1 MRLVTGSI
9 AWNGASGRR
18 QARDRLRVRKGI
30 TSWRRTLLHMSYLS
44 QTDPEIADIIEKE
57 RLRQTNGLELIAS
70 ENLVS
75 HAVLEAMG
83 SIMTNKYAEGYPG
96 KRYYG
101 GCEFHDMA
109 ENLAR
114 DRLKKLFGAEHANV
128 QPHSGTQANMAVYF
142 AYMKLGEKILSM
154 KLNQGGHLS
163 HGSPV
168 SFTGKFYQVAQYGV
182 DPKTEMLDYGI
193 VEDMARAE
201 KPQIIVC
208 GASAY
213 PRTIDFKAFQEI
225 ADGVGAYCMA
235 DIAHIAGLC
244 ATGIHPNSVG
254 VVNFTTTTTHKT
266 LRGPRGGAIMC
277 NSEYAQLIDKAVFP
291 GMQGGPLMHTI
302 TAKAVCFEEALR
314 PSFKEYNKQIVKNAK
329 VLAETLMNNGL
340 RLVSGGTDNHLMLID
355 LTNQHL
361 TGLEAEVALGKA
373 GITVNKN
380 TIPNETKSP
389 FVTSGLRVGTPA
401 VTSRG
406 MKEADMRLIGN
417 WIARVIK
424 DIQSEATIAKV
435 HAEVT
440 EMSKKFPIYPS

>member
-1 MRLVTGSI
+1 
-9 AWNGASGRR
+9 
-18 QARDRLRVRKGI
+18 
-30 TSWRRTLLHMSYLS
+30 
-44 QTDPEIADIIEKE
+44 
-57 RLRQTNGLELIAS
+57 
-70 ENLVS
+70 
-75 HAVLEAMG
+75 
-83 SIMTNKYAEGYPG
+83 
-96 KRYYG
+96 
-101 GCEFHDMA
+101 
-109 ENLAR
+109 
-114 DRLKKLFGAEHANV
+114 
-128 QPHSGTQANMAVYF
+128 MAVYF

-168 SFTGKFYQVAQYGV
+168 SFTGKFYQVAQYGL
-182 DPKTEMLDYGI
+182 DPKTEMLDYGA
-193 VEDMARAE
+193 VEEMAKAE
-201 KPQIIVC
+201 KPQIIIC

-213 PRTIDFKAFQEI
+213 PRTIDFKTFQSI

-235 DIAHIAGLC
+235 DIAHIAGLV
-244 ATGIHPNSVG
+244 ATGLHPTSVG

-277 NSEYAQLIDKAVFP
+277 NNEYAQAIDKAVFP

-314 PSFKEYNKQIVKNAK
+314 PSFREYNKQIIKNAK

-340 RLVSGGTDNHLMLID
+340 RLVSGGTDNHLMLLD
-355 LTNQHL
+355 LTDQGI
-361 TGLEAEVALGKA
+361 TGLEAETALGKA

-406 MKEADMRLIGN
+406 MKEAEMRQIGA
-417 WIARVIK
+417 WIATVVK
-424 DIQSEATIAKV
+424 DINNDAMIKKV
-435 HAEVT
+435 QADVT
-440 EMSKKFPIYPS
+440 AMAGKFTLYPE

>member
-1 MRLVTGSI
+1 MSRLS
-9 AWNGASGRR
+9 
-18 QARDRLRVRKGI
+18 D
-30 TSWRRTLLHMSYLS
+30 
-44 QTDPEIADIIEKE
+44 TDPVIADIIEKE
-57 RLRQTNGLELIAS
+57 RIRQRDGLELIAS

-75 HAVLEAMG
+75 RAVLEAMG

-114 DRLKKLFGAEHANV
+114 DRLKELFGAEHANV

-142 AYMKLGEKILSM
+142 AFMNLGDTLMSM
-154 KLNQGGHLS
+154 KLSQGGHLS

-168 SFTGKFYQVAQYGV
+168 SFTGKFYRVAQYGV
-182 DPKTEMLDYGI
+182 DEKTEMLDYG
-193 VEDMARAE
+193 VVGEMAKKE
-201 KPQIIVC
+201 KPKILVC

-225 ADGVGAYCMA
+225 ADDVGAYCMA

-244 ATGIHPNSVG
+244 ATGVHPNSVN

-277 NSEYAQLIDKAVFP
+277 NAEYGPQIDKAVFP

-302 TAKAVCFEEALR
+302 TAKAVCFQEALR
-314 PSFKEYNKQIVKNAK
+314 PSFKDYNRQVVKNSRAM
-329 VLAETLMNNGL
+329 AEVFMDEGL
-340 RLVSGGTDNHLMLID
+340 RVVSGGTDNHLILLD
-355 LTNQHL
+355 LTDL
-361 TGLEAEVALGKA
+361 GITGLEAENVLGEA
-373 GITVNKN
+373 HITVNKN
-380 TIPNETKSP
+380 TIPKESRSP

-401 VTSRG
+401 VTTRG
-406 MKEADMRLIGN
+406 MKEEQMRIIGEY
-417 WIARVIK
+417 ISTILK
-424 DIQSEATIAKV
+424 DINDRSAVKKIGE
-435 HAEVT
+435 EVT
-440 EMSKKFPIYPS
+440 EMAAKYPLYPE

>member
-1 MRLVTGSI
+1 
-9 AWNGASGRR
+9 
-18 QARDRLRVRKGI
+18 
-30 TSWRRTLLHMSYLS
+30 MSYLS
-44 QTDPEIADIIEKE
+44 KTDPEIADIIEKE
-57 RLRQTNGLELIAS
+57 RLRQQNGLELIAS

-75 HAVLEAMG
+75 YAVLEAMG

-142 AYMKLGEKILSM
+142 AFMKLGEKILSM

-182 DPKTEMLDYGI
+182 DPKTEMLDYSI
-193 VEDMARAE
+193 IDDMARKE
-201 KPQIIVC
+201 KPRIIVC

-277 NSEYAQLIDKAVFP
+277 NNEYAQAIDKAVFP
-291 GMQGGPLMHTI
+291 GMQGGPLMNTI
-302 TAKAVCFEEALR
+302 AAKAVCFEEALK
-314 PSFKEYNKQIVKNAK
+314 PSFKEYSRQIVKNAK
-329 VLAETLMNNGL
+329 VLAGTLTDNGL

-355 LTNQHL
+355 LTAQGI

-389 FVTSGLRVGTPA
+389 FVTSGLRIGTPA

-406 MKEADMRLIGN
+406 MKEAEMRQIGA
-417 WIARVIK
+417 WIARVLK
-424 DIQSEATIAKV
+424 DIHNEAVIRDV
-435 HAEVT
+435 HTDVT
-440 EMSKKFPIYPS
+440 MMAGRFTLHPE

>member
-1 MRLVTGSI
+1 
-9 AWNGASGRR
+9 
-18 QARDRLRVRKGI
+18 
-30 TSWRRTLLHMSYLS
+30 MSYLAT
-44 QTDPEIADIIEKE
+44 TDPEISDIIEKE
-57 RLRQTNGLELIAS
+57 RIRQRDGLELIAS

-75 HAVLEAMG
+75 KAVLEAMG

-114 DRLKKLFGAEHANV
+114 DRLKELFGAEHANV

-142 AYMKLGEKILSM
+142 AFMNLGDKLMSM
-154 KLNQGGHLS
+154 KLTQGGHLS

-168 SFTGKFYQVAQYGV
+168 SFTGKFYEVSQYGV
-182 DPKTEMLDYGI
+182 DEKTEMLDYGVI
-193 VEDMARAE
+193 EEMARKE
-201 KPQIIVC
+201 KPNMLVC

-225 ADGVGAYCMA
+225 ADEVGAYCMA

-244 ATGIHPNSVG
+244 ATGVHPTSVN

-277 NSEYAQLIDKAVFP
+277 DSEYAAKVDKAVFP

-302 TAKAVCFEEALR
+302 TAKAVCFKEALR
-314 PSFKEYNKQIVKNAK
+314 PSFKEYNRQIVKNARAM
-329 VLAETLMNNGL
+329 AEVFMDADL
-340 RLVSGGTDNHLMLID
+340 RVVSGGTDNHLILLD
-355 LTNQHL
+355 LTSL
-361 TGLEAEVALGKA
+361 GITGLEAENVLGEA
-373 GITVNKN
+373 NITVNKN
-380 TIPNETKSP
+380 TIPNESRSP

-401 VTSRG
+401 VTTRG
-406 MKEADMRLIGN
+406 MKEEEMRIIGEY
-417 WIARVIK
+417 ISTILK
-424 DIQSEATIAKV
+424 DIHNDSMVKKIKEEVREMAT
-435 HAEVT
+435 
-440 EMSKKFPIYPS
+440 KFPLYPQ

>member
-1 MRLVTGSI
+1 
-9 AWNGASGRR
+9 
-18 QARDRLRVRKGI
+18 
-30 TSWRRTLLHMSYLS
+30 MSYLS
-44 QTDPEIADIIEKE
+44 HTDPQIADIIEKE
-57 RLRQTNGLELIAS
+57 RQRQVGGLELIAS

-75 HAVLEAMG
+75 RAVLEAMG

-114 DRLKKLFGAEHANV
+114 DRAKQLFGAEHANV

-142 AYMKLGEKILSM
+142 SVMKCGDPLMSMSLS
-154 KLNQGGHLS
+154 QGGHLS

-168 SFTGKFYQVAQYGV
+168 SFSGTFYTVSQYGV
-182 DPKTEMLDYGI
+182 DLNTETLDYG
-193 VEDMARAE
+193 VVAEMAR
-201 KPQIIVC
+201 KVRPKVIVC

-213 PRTIDFKAFQEI
+213 PRIIDFKAFQEI
-225 ADGVGAYCMA
+225 ADDVGAVCMA

-244 ATGIHPNSVG
+244 ATGFHPSPVG
-254 VVNFTTTTTHKT
+254 TVDFTTSTTHKT
-266 LRGPRGGAIMC
+266 LRGPRGGFILC
-277 NSEYAQLIDKAVFP
+277 NNDRAAATDKAIFP

-302 TAKAVCFEEALR
+302 AAKAVCFKEALS
-314 PSFKEYNKQIVKNAK
+314 PSFADYQRQIVKNAK
-329 VLAETLMNNGL
+329 AMAEVLSSEGL
-340 RLVSGGTDNHLMLID
+340 RVVSGGTDNHLILLD
-355 LTNQHL
+355 LSAQHI

-380 TIPNETKSP
+380 TIPNETRSP

-406 MKEADMRLIGN
+406 MKEENMRQIGH
-417 WIARVIK
+417 WIASIVK
-424 DIQSEATIAKV
+424 DIKNEAVIGKIRADVEAMATR
-435 HAEVT
+435 
-440 EMSKKFPIYPS
+440 YPLYPE

>member
-1 MRLVTGSI
+1 
-9 AWNGASGRR
+9 
-18 QARDRLRVRKGI
+18 
-30 TSWRRTLLHMSYLS
+30 MSYLAK
-44 QTDPEIADIIEKE
+44 TDPEIANIIEQE
-57 RLRQTNGLELIAS
+57 RLRQQNGLELIAS

-75 HAVLEAMG
+75 RAVLEAMG

-101 GCEFHDMA
+101 GCKFHDMA

-114 DRLKKLFGAEHANV
+114 DRLKQLFGAQFANV

-142 AYMKLGEKILSM
+142 AFMNLGDTLMSM
-154 KLNQGGHLS
+154 KLTQGGHLS

-168 SFTGKFYQVAQYGV
+168 SFTGKFYKVAQYSL
-182 DPKTEMLDYGI
+182 DPETEMLDMGA
-193 VEDMARAE
+193 VEEMARKE
-201 KPQIIVC
+201 KPKMLVC

-225 ADGVGAYCMA
+225 ADSVGAYCMA

-244 ATGIHPNSVG
+244 ATGCHPNSVG

-277 NSEYAQLIDKAVFP
+277 NSEYGPAIDKAIFP

-302 TAKAVCFEEALR
+302 TAKAVCFEEALK
-314 PSFKEYNKQIVKNAK
+314 PLFKEYNKQIVKNAK

-340 RLVSGGTDNHLMLID
+340 RLVSGGTDNHLMLLD
-355 LTNQHL
+355 LTAQGI
-361 TGLEAEVALGKA
+361 TGLEAENALCSA

-406 MKEADMRLIGN
+406 MKEAEMRMIGN
-417 WIARVIK
+417 WIAKVVK
-424 DIQSEATIAKV
+424 DIHNDAMLKKV
-435 HAEVT
+435 EAEVT
-440 EMSKKFPIYPS
+440 AMASKYPLYPET

>member
-1 MRLVTGSI
+1 
-9 AWNGASGRR
+9 
-18 QARDRLRVRKGI
+18 
-30 TSWRRTLLHMSYLS
+30 MSYLS
-44 QTDPEIADIIEKE
+44 KTDPEIADIIEKE
-57 RLRQTNGLELIAS
+57 RLRQLNGLELIAS

-75 HAVLEAMG
+75 HAVLEAIG

-109 ENLAR
+109 ETLAR

-142 AYMKLGEKILSM
+142 AFMKLGEKILSM

-193 VEDMARAE
+193 IEEMARKE
-201 KPQIIVC
+201 KPRIIVC

-225 ADGVGAYCMA
+225 ADGVEAYCMA

-244 ATGIHPNSVG
+244 ATGLHPNSVG

-277 NSEYAQLIDKAVFP
+277 NNEYAQAIDKAVFP
-291 GMQGGPLMHTI
+291 GMQGGPLMNTI
-302 TAKAVCFEEALR
+302 AAKAVCFEEALR
-314 PSFKEYNKQIVKNAK
+314 PSFREYSRQIVKNAK
-329 VLAETLMNNGL
+329 VLAETLTDNGL
-340 RLVSGGTDNHLMLID
+340 RLVSGGTDNHLMLLD
-355 LTNQHL
+355 LTEQGI

-373 GITVNKN
+373 AITVNKN

-389 FVTSGLRVGTPA
+389 FVTSGLRIGTPA

-406 MKEADMRLIGN
+406 MKEAEMRQIGT
-417 WIARVIK
+417 WIATILK
-424 DIQSEATIAKV
+424 DIHNEAVIRDV
-435 HAEVT
+435 HANVT
-440 EMSKKFPIYPS
+440 MMAGRFTLHPE

>member
-1 MRLVTGSI
+1 
-9 AWNGASGRR
+9 
-18 QARDRLRVRKGI
+18 
-30 TSWRRTLLHMSYLS
+30 MSYLS
-44 QTDPEIADIIEKE
+44 KTDPEIADIIEKE
-57 RLRQTNGLELIAS
+57 RLRQLNGLELIAS

-75 HAVLEAMG
+75 YAVLEAMG

-142 AYMKLGEKILSM
+142 AFMKLGEKILSM

-182 DPKTEMLDYGI
+182 DPKTEMLDYGA
-193 VEDMARAE
+193 VEEMARKE

-225 ADGVGAYCMA
+225 ADAVGAYCMA

-244 ATGIHPNSVG
+244 ASGIHPNSVG

-277 NSEYAQLIDKAVFP
+277 NTEYAQAIDKAVFP
-291 GMQGGPLMHTI
+291 GMQGGPLMNTI
-302 TAKAVCFEEALR
+302 AAKAVCFEEALK
-314 PSFKEYNKQIVKNAK
+314 PSFREYSRQIVKNAK
-329 VLAETLMNNGL
+329 VLAGTLTDNGL
-340 RLVSGGTDNHLMLID
+340 RLVSGGTDNHLMLLD
-355 LTNQHL
+355 LTGQGI

-389 FVTSGLRVGTPA
+389 FVTSGLRIGTPA

-406 MKEADMRLIGN
+406 MKEAEMRQIGT
-417 WIARVIK
+417 WIARVLK
-424 DIQSEATIAKV
+424 DIRNEAVIRDV

-440 EMSKKFPIYPS
+440 MMAGRFTLHPE

>member
-1 MRLVTGSI
+1 
-9 AWNGASGRR
+9 
-18 QARDRLRVRKGI
+18 
-30 TSWRRTLLHMSYLS
+30 MSYLS
-44 QTDPEIADIIEKE
+44 KTDPAIADIIEKE

-70 ENLVS
+70 ENVVS
-75 HAVLEAMG
+75 RAVLEAMG
-83 SIMTNKYAEGYPG
+83 SILTNKYAEGYPG

-142 AYMKLGEKILSM
+142 AAIRLGDKILSM

-182 DPKTEMLDYGI
+182 DPKTEVLDYGM
-193 VEDMARAE
+193 VAEMAKKE

-225 ADGVGAYCMA
+225 ADDVGAVCMA
-235 DIAHIAGLC
+235 DIAHIAGLV
-244 ATGIHPNSVG
+244 ATGQHPTSVG
-254 VVNFTTTTTHKT
+254 VVDYTTTTTHKT

-277 NSEYAQLIDKAVFP
+277 NADLGVAIDKAVFP

-314 PSFKEYNKQIVKNAK
+314 PSFKEYNKQIVKNAR
-329 VLAETLMNNGL
+329 VLAETLMDNGI
-340 RLVSGGTDNHLMLID
+340 RLVSGGTDNHLMLLD
-355 LTNQHL
+355 LTGQGI
-361 TGLEAEVALGKA
+361 TGLEAETALGKA
-373 GITVNKN
+373 AITVNKN

-406 MKEADMRLIGN
+406 MKEAEMRLIGT
-417 WIARVIK
+417 WIATVIRDIKNEKTIK
-424 DIQSEATIAKV
+424 DIHGKV
-435 HAEVT
+435 GALSSRFT
-440 EMSKKFPIYPS
+440 LYPE

>member
-1 MRLVTGSI
+1 
-9 AWNGASGRR
+9 
-18 QARDRLRVRKGI
+18 
-30 TSWRRTLLHMSYLS
+30 
-44 QTDPEIADIIEKE
+44 
-57 RLRQTNGLELIAS
+57 
-70 ENLVS
+70 
-75 HAVLEAMG
+75 MG

-142 AYMKLGEKILSM
+142 AFMNLGRHDHEHEAHPGRAPLSR
-154 KLNQGGHLS
+154 LTRS
-163 HGSPV
+163 VSPGSSTRSPSTASTRRPRCWTMGAV
-168 SFTGKFYQVAQYGV
+168 E
-182 DPKTEMLDYGI
+182 EM
-193 VEDMARAE
+193 AKKE
-201 KPQIIVC
+201 KPKMLVC

-244 ATGIHPNSVG
+244 ATGVHPNSVG

-277 NSEYAQLIDKAVFP
+277 NSEYGPAIDKAIFP

-302 TAKAVCFEEALR
+302 TAKAVCFEEALK

-340 RLVSGGTDNHLMLID
+340 RLVSGGTDNHLMLLD
-355 LTNQHL
+355 LTAQGI
-361 TGLEAEVALGKA
+361 TGLEAENALGKA

-406 MKEADMRLIGN
+406 MKEAEMRMIGN
-417 WIARVIK
+417 WIAKVVK
-424 DIQSEATIAKV
+424 DIHNEAMIKKV
-435 HAEVT
+435 EAEVT
-440 EMSKKFPIYPS
+440 AMASKFPLYPDNINRGIFHGHDP

>member
-1 MRLVTGSI
+1 
-9 AWNGASGRR
+9 
-18 QARDRLRVRKGI
+18 
-30 TSWRRTLLHMSYLS
+30 MSYLS
-44 QTDPEIADIIEKE
+44 KTDPEIADIIEKE
-57 RLRQTNGLELIAS
+57 RLRQFNGLELIAS

-75 HAVLEAMG
+75 RAVLEAMG
-83 SIMTNKYAEGYPG
+83 SVMTNKYAEGYPG

-142 AYMKLGEKILSM
+142 AFMNLGDTLMSM
-154 KLNQGGHLS
+154 KLTQGGHLS

-168 SFTGKFYQVAQYGV
+168 SFTGKFYRVVQYGV
-182 DPKTEMLDYGI
+182 DPKTEMIDYGV
-193 VEDMARAE
+193 VEEQAKKERPKML
-201 KPQIIVC
+201 VC

-225 ADGVGAYCMA
+225 ADGVDAYCMA

-244 ATGIHPNSVG
+244 ATGVHQNSVN

-277 NSEYAQLIDKAVFP
+277 NSEYAAAIDKAIFP

-302 TAKAVCFEEALR
+302 TAKAVCFKEALS
-314 PSFKEYNKQIVKNAK
+314 PSFTEYNKQIVKNAK
-329 VLAETLMNNGL
+329 MLAETLINNGL
-340 RLVSGGTDNHLMLID
+340 RLVSGGTDNHLILID
-355 LTNQHL
+355 LTAQGI
-361 TGLEAEVALGKA
+361 TGLEAENALCSA

-401 VTSRG
+401 ITSRG
-406 MKEADMRLIGN
+406 MKESEMRQIGN
-417 WIARVIK
+417 WISSVVKDVKNEAMIK
-424 DIQSEATIAKV
+424 DVHAKV
-435 HAEVT
+435 TIMA
-440 EMSKKFPIYPS
+440 SSFPLYPE

>member
-1 MRLVTGSI
+1 LQPTF
-9 AWNGASGRR
+9 
-18 QARDRLRVRKGI
+18 
-30 TSWRRTLLHMSYLS
+30 LHMSYLS
-44 QTDPEIADIIEKE
+44 KTDPEIADIIEKE
-57 RLRQTNGLELIAS
+57 RLRQLNGLELIAS

-75 HAVLEAMG
+75 YAVLEAMG

-142 AYMKLGEKILSM
+142 AFMKLGEKILSM

-182 DPKTEMLDYGI
+182 DPKTEMLDYGT
-193 VEDMARAE
+193 VEEMARKE

-244 ATGIHPNSVG
+244 AAGIHPNSVG

-277 NSEYAQLIDKAVFP
+277 NNEYAQAIDKAVFP
-291 GMQGGPLMHTI
+291 GMQGGPLMNTI
-302 TAKAVCFEEALR
+302 AAKAVCFEEALK
-314 PSFKEYNKQIVKNAK
+314 PSFKEYSRQIVKNAR
-329 VLAETLMNNGL
+329 VLAETLTDNGL
-340 RLVSGGTDNHLMLID
+340 RLVSGGTDNHLMLLD
-355 LTNQHL
+355 LTGQGI

-389 FVTSGLRVGTPA
+389 FVTSGLRIGTPA

-406 MKEADMRLIGN
+406 MKEAEMRRIGT
-417 WIARVIK
+417 WIARVLK
-424 DIQSEATIAKV
+424 DIHNEAVIREV
-435 HAEVT
+435 HADVALMAGRFTLHPE
-440 EMSKKFPIYPS
+440 

>member
-1 MRLVTGSI
+1 
-9 AWNGASGRR
+9 
-18 QARDRLRVRKGI
+18 
-30 TSWRRTLLHMSYLS
+30 MSHLS
-44 QTDPEIADIIEKE
+44 KTDPEIADIIEKE
-57 RLRQTNGLELIAS
+57 RLRQLNGLELIAS

-101 GCEFHDMA
+101 GCEYYDMA

-142 AYMKLGEKILSM
+142 AFMNLGDTLMSM
-154 KLNQGGHLS
+154 KLTQGGHLS

-168 SFTGKFYQVAQYGV
+168 SFTGKFYKVAQYGL
-182 DPKTEMLDYGI
+182 DPKTETLDYSVI
-193 VEDMARAE
+193 EEMAKKE
-201 KPQIIVC
+201 KPKMLVC

-244 ATGIHPNSVG
+244 ATGVHPNSVN

-277 NSEYAQLIDKAVFP
+277 NSEYAQAIDKAVFP

-314 PSFKEYNKQIVKNAK
+314 PSFREYNKQIVKNAH
-329 VLAETLMNNGL
+329 VLAETLMDNGL
-340 RLVSGGTDNHLMLID
+340 RLVSGGTDNHLMLLD
-355 LTNQHL
+355 LTTQGI
-361 TGLEAEVALGKA
+361 TGLEAENALGKA

-406 MKEADMRLIGN
+406 MKEAEMRQIGT
-417 WIARVIK
+417 WIAMVVRDIRNEAAIK
-424 DIQSEATIAKV
+424 NV
-435 HAEVT
+435 HASVT
-440 EMSKKFPIYPS
+440 AMANRFTLHPE

>member
-1 MRLVTGSI
+1 
-9 AWNGASGRR
+9 
-18 QARDRLRVRKGI
+18 
-30 TSWRRTLLHMSYLS
+30 MSYLS
-44 QTDPEIADIIEKE
+44 KTDPEIADIIEKE
-57 RLRQTNGLELIAS
+57 RLRQQNGLELIAS

-101 GCEFHDMA
+101 GCEFYDMA

-142 AYMKLGEKILSM
+142 AFMNLGDTLMSM
-154 KLNQGGHLS
+154 KLTQGGHLS

-168 SFTGKFYQVAQYGV
+168 SFTGKFYKVAQYGL
-182 DPKTEMLDYGI
+182 DPKTETLDYGV
-193 VEDMARAE
+193 VEEMAKKE
-201 KPQIIVC
+201 KPKMLVC

-225 ADGVGAYCMA
+225 AEGVGAYCMA
-235 DIAHIAGLC
+235 DIAQIAGLC
-244 ATGIHPNSVG
+244 ATGVHPNSVN

-277 NSEYAQLIDKAVFP
+277 DGEYAQAIDKAVFP

-302 TAKAVCFEEALR
+302 TAKAVCFKEALR
-314 PSFKEYNKQIVKNAK
+314 PSFKEYNKQIVKNAH
-329 VLAETLMNNGL
+329 VLADTLMDNDL
-340 RLVSGGTDNHLMLID
+340 RLVSGGTDNHLMLLD
-355 LTNQHL
+355 LTAQGI
-361 TGLEAEVALGKA
+361 TGLEAENALGKA

-406 MKEADMRLIGN
+406 MKEAEMRQIGT
-417 WIARVIK
+417 WIALVVK
-424 DIQSEATIAKV
+424 DIHNEAAIKKV
-435 HAEVT
+435 NESVT
-440 EMSKKFPIYPS
+440 AMASRFTLHPE

>member
-1 MRLVTGSI
+1 
-9 AWNGASGRR
+9 
-18 QARDRLRVRKGI
+18 
-30 TSWRRTLLHMSYLS
+30 MSYLAK
-44 QTDPEIADIIEKE
+44 TDPEIANIIEQE
-57 RLRQTNGLELIAS
+57 RLRQLNGLELIAS

-75 HAVLEAMG
+75 RAVLEAMG

-101 GCEFHDMA
+101 GCGFHDMA

-114 DRLKKLFGAEHANV
+114 DRLKKLFGAQHANV
-128 QPHSGTQANMAVYF
+128 QAHSGTQANMAVYF
-142 AYMKLGEKILSM
+142 AFMNLGDTLMSM
-154 KLNQGGHLS
+154 KLTQGGHLS

-168 SFTGKFYQVAQYGV
+168 SFTGKFYKVAQYSL
-182 DPKTEMLDYGI
+182 DPETEMLDMGA
-193 VEDMARAE
+193 VEEMAKKE
-201 KPQIIVC
+201 KPKMLVC

-225 ADGVGAYCMA
+225 ADSVGAYCMA

-244 ATGIHPNSVG
+244 ATGVHPNSVN

-277 NSEYAQLIDKAVFP
+277 NSEYGPAIDKAIFP

-302 TAKAVCFEEALR
+302 TAKAVCFEEALK
-314 PSFKEYNKQIVKNAK
+314 PSFREYNKQIVKNAK

-340 RLVSGGTDNHLMLID
+340 RLVSGGTDNHLMLLD
-355 LTNQHL
+355 LTAQGI
-361 TGLEAEVALGKA
+361 TGLEAENALCSA

-406 MKEADMRLIGN
+406 MKEAEMRMIGN
-417 WIARVIK
+417 WIAKVVK
-424 DIQSEATIAKV
+424 DIHNDAMLKKV
-435 HAEVT
+435 EAEVT
-440 EMSKKFPIYPS
+440 AMASKYPLYPET